1 MSGRLD
7 SRPLRRGG
15 ARFLIGLVFLAG
27 LVMGC
32 GGGRL
37 PEGVVARIGNQDF
50 HYEDFRGYVAE
61 SLGGETSGGETA
73 RFGSAVLSRLFE
85 RFVDDQLLVQLARD
99 RGLVDGESTVHEAA
113 IRLLEVSPPV
123 VSLSEIERYYAENR
137 SDFARPPRVRLRQI
151 LVQDRA
157 AAELALAELEAGV
170 DFGEVARLRSIGPSA
185 SSGGLQG
192 ELSREDLPPAL
203 AEVVFELGEGE
214 WSELLE
220 ADYGFRIFEVD
231 RLLPEETLTLAE
243 ATPTVRALLEEAQGE
258 ELVRAAAAEARRKY
272 NLRVAVER
280 LPFEYDGALTD
291 AAAGG

>member
-7 SRPLRRGG
+7 SRAVRR
-15 ARFLIGLVFLAG
+15 ACVCLLVG
-27 LVMGC
+27 VSMGC
-32 GGGRL
+32 GDGRL
-37 PEGVVARIGNQDF
+37 PEGVVARISNQDF
-50 HYEDFRGYVAE
+50 RYEDFHGYAEE
-61 SLGGETSGGETA
+61 SLGGDAS

-99 RGLVDGESTVHEAA
+99 RGLVEGEATVHEAA
-113 IRLLEVSPPV
+113 MRLLEASTPV
-123 VSLSEIERYYAENR
+123 VSLSEIESYYAEHR

-170 DFGEVARLRSIGPSA
+170 DFGEVARLRSLGPGA

-203 AEVVFELGEGE
+203 ADIVFELGEGE

-220 ADYGFRIFEVD
+220 AEYGFRLFEVE
-231 RLLPEETLTLAE
+231 RFLPEETLTLTE
-243 ATPTVRALLEEAQGE
+243 AAPRVRTLLEEAQSE
-258 ELVRAAAAEARRKY
+258 ELVRTAAAEARQEY

-280 LPFEYDGALTD
+280 LPFEYHGALAEP
-291 AAAGG
+291 AAAE

>member
-7 SRPLRRGG
+7 LRAVRRT
-15 ARFLIGLVFLAG
+15 AACLLVGIAL
-27 LVMGC
+27 GC

-37 PEGVVARIGNQDF
+37 PEGVVVRIGNQDF
-50 HYEDFRGYVAE
+50 HYEDFRGYVEE
-61 SLGGETSGGETA
+61 SLGGEPSGGDTA

-85 RFVDDQLLVQLARD
+85 RFVEDQLLVRLARD
-99 RGLVDGESTVHEAA
+99 RGLVDRESTVHEAA
-113 IRLLEVSPPV
+113 TRLLEMSPPV
-123 VSLSEIERYYAENR
+123 VSSSEIERYYAENR

-151 LVQDRA
+151 LAQDRA
-157 AAELALAELEAGV
+157 AAVLALAELEAGV

-220 ADYGFRIFEVD
+220 ADYGFRIFQVE
-231 RLLPEETLTLAE
+231 RRLPEETLTLAE
-243 ATPTVRALLEEAQGE
+243 AAPAVRALLEEAQGE
-258 ELVRAAAAEARRKY
+258 ELVRAAAAEARQEY

-280 LPFEYDGALTD
+280 LPFEYHGVLADP
-291 AAAGG
+291 AAGE

>member
-7 SRPLRRGG
+7 SRTARRVC
-15 ARFLIGLVFLAG
+15 AFLLVVVSL
-27 LVMGC
+27 GC

-37 PEGVVARIGNQDF
+37 PEGVVARIGKQDF
-50 HYEDFRGYVAE
+50 RYEDFRGYVEE
-61 SLGGETSGGETA
+61 SLGGDAS

-85 RFVDDQLLVQLARD
+85 RFVDDQLLFRLARD
-99 RGLVDGESTVHEAA
+99 RGLVEGEATVHEAA
-113 IRLLEVSPPV
+113 MRLLEASTPV
-123 VSLSEIERYYAENR
+123 VSLSEIESYYAEHR

-157 AAELALAELEAGV
+157 GAELALAELEAGV

-185 SSGGLQG
+185 SAGGLQG
-192 ELSREDLPPAL
+192 ELSSEDLPPAL
-203 AEVVFELGEGE
+203 ADVVFELGEGE

-220 ADYGFRIFEVD
+220 ADYGFRIFEVE

-243 ATPTVRALLEEAQGE
+243 AAPAIKTLLEEAQGE
-258 ELVRAAAAEARRKY
+258 ELVRAAAAEARREY

-280 LPFEYDGALTD
+280 LPFEYHGAFVNP
-291 AAAGG
+291 AAAE